1 MSGLLAG
8 LGSLLGSGST
18 APTLSGPTAQ
28 VHSGAS
34 TSTSTS
40 TGTATPAANGATG
53 STVYILVVGYFGAGP
68 MQTMGYYLTLA
79 DAEAAAGPM
88 LAYSGRQAI
97 WRVLAAPVVAQSA
110 S

>member
-28 VHSGAS
+28 AHSGA
-34 TSTSTS
+34 STSTS